1 MEVRRLRD
9 DELQH
14 HGVKGQR
21 WGVRRYQNANGT
33 LTAAG
38 RVRYN
43 KLQSSEISKVKRRL
57 ADDTKSYNKRN
68 DKIETK
74 LQKAKENNNAKKV
87 SDLTEK
93 KNINKQKYAEAKKI
107 AEKEISVLKNYK
119 LSDFNKEKHNIN
131 KMKTEAAIASVSSM
145 ALATVMAST
154 VGVGFG
160 YIFTVDSTKQK
171 TNMRTNYNKKDGV
184 LSIEAKRIKDKMDNT
199 SNVNAIAKLK
209 EKYNKQLEKDKYKY
223 G

>member
-1 MEVRRLRD
+1 MEVRRLRN

-21 WGVRRYQNANGT
+21 WGVRRYQNANGS

-43 KLQSSEISKVKRRL
+43 KLQTSEISKVKKRL

-74 LQKAKENNNAKKV
+74 IQKAKENNNAKKV

-145 ALATVMAST
+145 TLAAVMAST

-199 SNVNAIAKLK
+199 SNVNATAKLK